1 MVFAGFILLAA
12 AAADVISKSA
22 TDIHLEGINSF
33 LVKTGSDDEWY
44 VTARPTKMLDWAVQH
59 SVIPDD
65 AKEFYSLRYLDYYH
79 HYHGTVPTGVAFG
92 AITQAEADALGSLAQ
107 LATHSF
113 PTTYTYSGTLKLN
126 DAVGVAAPA
135 VGAAFVAV
143 GAMLL

>member
-1 MVFAGFILLAA
+1 MLFTGFILLAA
-12 AAADVISKSA
+12 AVADEVTKLA

-33 LVKTGSDDEWY
+33 LVKTGSDNEWY
-44 VTARPTKMLDWAVQH
+44 VTAKPTKMLEWAVDH
-59 SVIPDD
+59 KVIPED
-65 AKEFYSLRYLDYYH
+65 AKEFYSLRYLDYYN
-79 HYHGTVPTGVAFG
+79 HYKGTVPTGAAFG

-113 PTTYTYSGTLKLN
+113 PTTYTYTGTSKLN